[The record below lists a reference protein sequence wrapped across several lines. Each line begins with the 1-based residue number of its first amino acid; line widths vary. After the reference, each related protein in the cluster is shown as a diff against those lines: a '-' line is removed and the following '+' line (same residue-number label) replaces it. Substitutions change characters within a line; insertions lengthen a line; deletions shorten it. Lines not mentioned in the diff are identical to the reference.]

1 MTQSAGA
8 PISSLMDEME
18 RQIEAEV
25 ENLPSIH
32 GELPITYAPRNV
44 RSPSLSMS
52 DATTIPD
59 YVEHTD
65 GATEIG
71 KLSAE
76 AIVREY
82 EAAAKDIEAM
92 GVEMIE
98 RVKHCETMTRNAL
111 AVTEEMKDT
120 ARAAAVHSG
129 RAPQRMRGPPEPRR
143 LAPTP
148 LRSGRRPWAHS
159 STCYC

>member
-92 GVEMIE
+92 GTEMIE
-98 RVKHCETMTRNAL
+98 RVRQCETMTRNAL

-120 ARAAAVHSG
+120 AARYREEAKRIFLEIESCSLMTAEVRKTCADLKK
-129 RAPQRMRGPPEPRR
+129 RIAT
-143 LAPTP
+143 PTTA
-148 LRSGRRPWAHS
+148 S
-159 STCYC
+159 